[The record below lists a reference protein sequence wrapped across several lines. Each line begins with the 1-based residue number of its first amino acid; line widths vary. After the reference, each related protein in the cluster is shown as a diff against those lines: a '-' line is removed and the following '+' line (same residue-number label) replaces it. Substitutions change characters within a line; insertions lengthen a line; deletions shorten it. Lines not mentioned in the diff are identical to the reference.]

1 MKNVP
6 WKLGLLYG
14 GQPNPCPKHHDRTL
28 SKKHVI
34 QCLHIHRR
42 LQIPTTI
49 EDPLSFLLNLL
60 PQSQTTFLSIYFVLF
75 RNPHYAPQKQIDLAT
90 AHADICKLQQENAFL
105 RKQLAPKLPTT
116 NIPPSLSERTISPT
130 VSFPPCNPSIPSK
143 CSSSPNNASTSP
155 PKVARPECDNSQ
167 SSLTAI
173 ARQFS
178 SPAKPTG
185 LKLIHVL
192 ARSHL
197 VLQQLRSNFRRL
209 HINTRRILDI
219 HYSDRNLVSF
229 LTHIDYETEPCSQLS
244 KFNIIVRNDFNPS
257 IIRDPTLVNE
267 LIGRKV
273 QQACK
278 AFLHRICIVHR
289 RFRTPIYN
297 VVANFFVQSGFI
309 DLEDLASYG
318 LTSLCKYRTGHV

>member
-1 MKNVP
+1 MTL
-6 WKLGLLYG
+6 KL
-14 GQPNPCPKHHDRTL
+14 TA
-28 SKKHVI
+28 
-34 QCLHIHRR
+34 
-42 LQIPTTI
+42 I
-49 EDPLSFLLNLL
+49 ELML
-60 PQSQTTFLSIYFVLF
+60 I
-75 RNPHYAPQKQIDLAT
+75 NPHYAPQQQIDLAT

-130 VSFPPCNPSIPSK
+130 VSFPPCNPPIPSK

-155 PKVARPECDNSQ
+155 PKA
-167 SSLTAI
+167 
-173 ARQFS
+173 FS
-178 SPAKPTG
+178 SPAKSTG

-229 LTHIDYETEPCSQLS
+229 LTHIDYEVEPCSQLS
-244 KFNIIVRNDFNPS
+244 KFNITVRNDFDPS

-278 AFLHRICIVHR
+278 AFLHRICIAHR

-309 DLEDLASYG
+309 DLEDLASYD